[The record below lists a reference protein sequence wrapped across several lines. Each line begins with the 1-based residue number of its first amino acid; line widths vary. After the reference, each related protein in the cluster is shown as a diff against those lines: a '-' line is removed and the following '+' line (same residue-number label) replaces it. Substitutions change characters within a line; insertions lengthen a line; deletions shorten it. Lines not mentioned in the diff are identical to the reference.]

1 MTETTKETPVPEN
14 TEEPAAAAAPK
25 GAAKSAKKS
34 KETPATPF
42 TGLPTIEVPLKDIL
56 LAEHWNREKLG
67 NIAGLVQ
74 SIKDIGLTQPLAV
87 RVHPSKPGKFIL
99 IDGRRR
105 HAALLE
111 AGLTRAPVYV
121 KDVADDAKAELVS
134 TVANVNRENLTDFEM
149 AMECKRFSATMKN
162 KDIARALGK
171 SEGFVSQ
178 HLGVFKLP
186 ENYVD
191 ALKKSKITFAKARTL
206 ARLDA
211 EKDVEF
217 FEKIEGPIMDPE
229 VSSDDLN
236 TTIDAYL
243 EKQAKKEGKT
253 RSTAGKTKA
262 EKKRGPSVKLT
273 DYSSPEIKQQMTPLT
288 NKTKYLEYF
297 EYYTSRIQKTSSKN
311 RRSYL
316 EGVLDGLELGSG
328 IKELS

>member
-1 MTETTKETPVPEN
+1 MTETTKDTPVPET
-14 TEEPAAAAAPK
+14 TEAPTPAPK
-25 GAAKSAKKS
+25 GGTKPAKN
-34 KETPATPF
+34 TPAKIEV
-42 TGLPTIEVPLKDIL
+42 PTTEVPLKDIL

-87 RVHPSKPGKFIL
+87 RAHPSKPGKFIL

-105 HAALLE
+105 HAALQE
-111 AGLTRAPVYV
+111 AGIPRAPVYIREIT
-121 KDVADDAKAELVS
+121 DETEAELVS
-134 TVANVNRENLTDFEM
+134 TTANVNRENLTDFEM
-149 AMECKRFSATMKN
+149 ATECKRFSDAGKKN
-162 KDIARALGK
+162 KEIARAFGK

-186 ENYVD
+186 EGYVD

-206 ARLDA
+206 ARLDV
-211 EKDVEF
+211 EKDAEF
-217 FEKIEGPIMDPE
+217 FEKIEGPIMDPD

-243 EKQAKKEGKT
+243 EKKAKKEGKT
-253 RSTAGKTKA
+253 RNTAGKTKA

-288 NKTKYLEYF
+288 NKTKYVEYF

-316 EGVLDGLELGSG
+316 EGVLEGLELGSG
-328 IKELS
+328 IKELG